1 MNLAQ
6 NIQMLRRRACLSQ
19 EELASQLGVSRQSVS
34 KWESDA
40 ATPEL
45 DKLTQMA
52 HLFHVSLDE
61 LVGELPP
68 EDAAPQ
74 QLGQPPAAAPAG
86 RKRRMLPW
94 LLWAASALLC
104 LWLGAAFFSPSP
116 SEQPMEPSLSEVQ
129 TLSLPA
135 LRQSLVATFFDL
147 AAAERFDYV
156 PFFPEGDPPRHA
168 NEYLLYAFA
177 LRLDEW
183 GDEKG
188 RMTEQYVEETVRT
201 HFDRYNIAHGPLVKA
216 WDYDAETG
224 IYTAIPQGIKSLPMC
239 SLRDFRFSI
248 RDGSPLFDVTL
259 DFCSFDGVEPGPDE
273 AAQVRQS
280 LLEGDFSYLKV
291 QSTERFLFTVDEE
304 GVLHYLAHESV
315 AP

>member
-74 QLGQPPAAAPAG
+74 QPGQPPAAPAG
-86 RKRRMLPW
+86 RRRRMLPW

-104 LWLGAAFFSPSP
+104 LWLGAAFFSPSS
-116 SEQPMEPSLSEVQ
+116 SEQPMEPSLSQVQ

-168 NEYLLYAFA
+168 KEYLLYAFA

-188 RMTEQYVEETVRT
+188 RMTEQYVEETVRA
-201 HFDRYNIAHGPLVKA
+201 HFDRYNIAHGPLFKT

-224 IYTAIPQGIKSLPMC
+224 IYTAIPRASKVCPCVPCATFTSPFATATPCLTSRSISAPSTASNPAPMRRPRFASPFWKGIFP
-239 SLRDFRFSI
+239 I
-248 RDGSPLFDVTL
+248 
-259 DFCSFDGVEPGPDE
+259 
-273 AAQVRQS
+273 
-280 LLEGDFSYLKV
+280 
-291 QSTERFLFTVDEE
+291 
-304 GVLHYLAHESV
+304 
-315 AP
+315 

>member
-74 QLGQPPAAAPAG
+74 QPGQPPAAAPAG

-116 SEQPMEPSLSEVQ
+116 SEQPMEPSLSQVQ

-135 LRQSLVATFFDL
+135 LRQSLVATFLIWPPQSALTTSPFSRRETRPGMPMSIFSMPSPCDL
-147 AAAERFDYV
+147 TSGETKRAA
-156 PFFPEGDPPRHA
+156 
-168 NEYLLYAFA
+168 
-177 LRLDEW
+177 
-183 GDEKG
+183 
-188 RMTEQYVEETVRT
+188 
-201 HFDRYNIAHGPLVKA
+201 
-216 WDYDAETG
+216 
-224 IYTAIPQGIKSLPMC
+224 
-239 SLRDFRFSI
+239 
-248 RDGSPLFDVTL
+248 
-259 DFCSFDGVEPGPDE
+259 
-273 AAQVRQS
+273 
-280 LLEGDFSYLKV
+280 
-291 QSTERFLFTVDEE
+291 
-304 GVLHYLAHESV
+304 
-315 AP
+315 

>member
-74 QLGQPPAAAPAG
+74 QPGQPPAAAPAG

-116 SEQPMEPSLSEVQ
+116 LG
-129 TLSLPA
+129 A
-135 LRQSLVATFFDL
+135 
-147 AAAERFDYV
+147 
-156 PFFPEGDPPRHA
+156 
-168 NEYLLYAFA
+168 
-177 LRLDEW
+177 
-183 GDEKG
+183 
-188 RMTEQYVEETVRT
+188 
-201 HFDRYNIAHGPLVKA
+201 AHGALPL
-216 WDYDAETG
+216 
-224 IYTAIPQGIKSLPMC
+224 
-239 SLRDFRFSI
+239 
-248 RDGSPLFDVTL
+248 
-259 DFCSFDGVEPGPDE
+259 
-273 AAQVRQS
+273 
-280 LLEGDFSYLKV
+280 
-291 QSTERFLFTVDEE
+291 
-304 GVLHYLAHESV
+304 
-315 AP
+315 